1 MEREVVAS
9 GAIRSIGYDAESRTL
24 EIEFKTGRIYQYEG
38 VPVETH
44 AWLVRIDNK
53 GGFLNRMIIDR
64 FPTRE
69 VTPEPISTLGLEAA
83 LRASLGPAE
92 SAVDEADAPPPSPR
106 LGKPS

>member
-38 VPVETH
+38 VPAETH

-53 GGFLNRMIIDR
+53 GGFLNRMVIDR

-69 VTPEPISTLGLEAA
+69 VTPAPVSTLGLEAA
-83 LRASLGPAE
+83 LRASLEPADLV
-92 SAVDEADAPPPSPR
+92 SDPSDTR
-106 LGKPS
+106 AGEPS

>member
-9 GAIRSIGYDAESRTL
+9 GAIRSIGYDAETRTL

-44 AWLVRIDNK
+44 AWLLRIDNK
-53 GGFLNRMIIDR
+53 GGFLNRMVIDR

-69 VTPEPISTLGLEAA
+69 ITPAPVSTLGLEAA
-83 LRASLGPAE
+83 LRASLEPAD
-92 SAVDEADAPPPSPR
+92 VADASTDAPSPSPR
-106 LGKPS
+106 AGEPG

>member
-9 GAIRSIGYDAESRTL
+9 GAIRSIGYDAGSQTL

-38 VPVETH
+38 VPAETH

-53 GGFLNRMIIDR
+53 GGFLNRMVIDR

-69 VTPEPISTLGLEAA
+69 VTPAPVSTLGLEAA
-83 LRASLGPAE
+83 LRASLEPTGAPE
-92 SAVDEADAPPPSPR
+92 DADDAAPQSPR
-106 LGKPS
+106 AGKPG

>member
-69 VTPEPISTLGLEAA
+69 VTPYLSEGTQDLEAS
-83 LRASLGPAE
+83 LRASLEPTTGGSPGGDE
-92 SAVDEADAPPPSPR
+92 SPP
-106 LGKPS
+106 